1 MIFSTKDKIKEYEKS
16 QLCSKMVAV
25 LRKLDYWKIIE
36 SEGLKIVKIWDSQK
50 LRLQIVKPQS
60 VGGSK
65 RKLTFN

>member
-60 VGGSK
+60 VGGSN